1 MRYKK
6 RSESGNHC
14 GKYVKVRN
22 KNIYG
27 CYIRKGGEVRKICKC
42 YKKRSEFWNNCG
54 KYIRR
59 KGANYGNNKNE

>member
-1 MRYKK
+1 MQYKK

-27 CYIRKGGEVRKICKC
+27 CYIRKGADYGNSKNEGRK
-42 YKKRSEFWNNCG
+42 CG
-54 KYIRR
+54 K
-59 KGANYGNNKNE
+59 